1 VPITELDNTYFT
13 VHAALDAYPG
23 VDMPSVDGF
32 SRYAT
37 IETVSVHAVPQFVH
51 DVLDYHNGDGNF
63 RMSLDAVSGPYATP
77 PAEPDFAE
85 MQARLLGRTQP
96 QMAALADAVQA
107 VTPTLGVAG
116 VAAFILGLGAAA
128 LGDPARV
135 AQALAGFAL
144 SPSPAACPLSS
155 LLAAPHQ
162 RDPAFQAGSCPHA
175 WAPVALAAR
184 RARLRVP
191 PSRERSPGTLDRPRR
206 PGRLTAR
213 SDPHLRRD
221 GHPPRWSRR
230 WALPGGRSRPQCDP

>member
-1 VPITELDNTYFT
+1 MALPDASAPGSPTSFAHMLKSWPGGEHIDPALAAAGPYYLVPITELDNTYFT

-77 PAEPDFAE
+77 PAEPEFAE

-144 SPSPAACPLSS
+144 GPSPAA
-155 LLAAPHQ
+155 AH
-162 RDPAFQAGSCPHA
+162 
-175 WAPVALAAR
+175 
-184 RARLRVP
+184 
-191 PSRERSPGTLDRPRR
+191 
-206 PGRLTAR
+206 
-213 SDPHLRRD
+213 
-221 GHPPRWSRR
+221 
-230 WALPGGRSRPQCDP
+230 